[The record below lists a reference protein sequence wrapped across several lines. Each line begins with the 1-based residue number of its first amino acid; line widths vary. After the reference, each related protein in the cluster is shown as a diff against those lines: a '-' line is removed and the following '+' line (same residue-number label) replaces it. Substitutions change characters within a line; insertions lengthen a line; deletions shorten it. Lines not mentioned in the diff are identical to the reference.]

1 MQDIDVSDIE
11 TERSDALDAGISTTE
26 LAAELTVAWLS
37 NPNTSASSEDVPAFF
52 KTLHTA
58 LSGFQPSGAQINQPV
73 FEPAVTIRKSLS
85 SKTHVIS
92 MIDGKPYRT
101 LKRHLATHG
110 LTPAEYR
117 ARYKLPA
124 DYPMVAPEYAAQ
136 RRQIAM
142 DNGLGRKPDQAA
154 AAKAP
159 PKSPGK
165 VLSMTEAMAAART
178 RLGLKY

>member
-1 MQDIDVSDIE
+1 VSDIDIE
-11 TERSDALDAGISTTE
+11 QPKTPEPAISVID
-26 LAAELTVAWLS
+26 LAADLTVAWLS
-37 NPNTSASSEDVPAFF
+37 NRNTTASSEDVPAFF
-52 KTLHTA
+52 KGLHA
-58 LSGFQPSGAQINQPV
+58 AISDLHIGAAQASEPA
-73 FEPAVTIRKSLS
+73 FEPVVSIRKSLS
-85 SKTHVIS
+85 SKTHIIS
-92 MIDGKPYRT
+92 LIDGKPYRT
-101 LKRHLATHG
+101 LKRHLAKHG

-124 DYPMVAPEYAAQ
+124 DYPMVAPDYAAQ
-136 RRQIAM
+136 RRQIAK
-142 DNGLGRKPDQAA
+142 DTGLGRKPDQAA